1 MLEQHHRTPEE
12 PEGKKNTR
20 RRSPEAHALT
30 NRLKTRLQ
38 ERGVTVFPR
47 DWALKGQASA
57 ASLLRTLSV
66 SDVEALMDW
75 SLAHPFWGGK
85 VTAMHQLIT
94 IAPQWQQQRSR
105 QEAEYTLGS
114 EIEGQWDTASAPA
127 RPGSATVA
135 ARNAA
140 LLRRLYSQTAQEG
153 NIR

>member
-1 MLEQHHRTPEE
+1 M
-12 PEGKKNTR
+12 
-20 RRSPEAHALT
+20 
-30 NRLKTRLQ
+30 
-38 ERGVTVFPR
+38 TVFPR

-57 ASLLRTLSV
+57 ESLLRMLSV
-66 SDVEALMDW
+66 SDAEALMDW
-75 SLAHPFWGGK
+75 TLAHSFWGLK

-105 QEAEYTLGS
+105 QEAESLGS
-114 EIEGQWDTASAPA
+114 EIEGQSDTASAPA
-127 RPGSATVA
+127 RPGSTTVA